1 MKKLIFICVGTI
13 SLSANITLHQKEFT
27 INKPIKS
34 WIEIKNKNLTRQKYD
49 YSCGSASLS
58 TILKYFYDLNVSEK
72 DILDTV
78 LKAKGLKSKNKK
90 KFEDSDFSL
99 SFLDLAK
106 YSNLKGFKAVG
117 LALDLDSLKKLKA
130 PVILFVK
137 IRKNEH
143 FTVYKSMDENY
154 VYLADPSFG
163 NIKVKISKF
172 KEMFYQRDDLKFPG
186 KILAIIPLK
195 KEQKERIN
203 QSFMKVQ
210 KSSNFVYESIK
221 DSLMRLK

>member
-1 MKKLIFICVGTI
+1 MKKLTFLIIMVI
-13 SLSANITLHQKEFT
+13 NLNANITLHQKEFSVT
-27 INKPIKS
+27 KHIKS
-34 WIEIKNKNLTRQKYD
+34 WIEFKNENLTRQKYD

-58 TILKYFYDLNVSEK
+58 TVLKYFYDLNISEK

-78 LKAKGLKSKNKK
+78 LKSKGLNNKEKK

-106 YSNLKGFKAVG
+106 FSNLKGYKAIG
-117 LALDLDSLKKLKA
+117 LALDLNSLKKLKA

-137 IRKNEH
+137 IRDNEH
-143 FTVYKSMDENY
+143 FTVYKKMDENY

-186 KILAIIPLK
+186 KILAIVPITK
-195 KEQKERIN
+195 KQKARIN

-221 DSLMRLK
+221 DSLSRIK